1 MMETAICICG
11 AGTMGR
17 GITLAVAGH
26 GVPVILYDLNDETI
40 SLAATLIEK
49 ELEQGV
55 LKKRISA
62 EDKEN
67 ILRRISFS
75 TSISDCQAPLIIEAI
90 IEKTEAKSGLFL
102 ELAGI
107 NKVETIFA
115 TNTSSLSVT
124 EIAQQ
129 TNFPDRVIGIHF
141 FNPANRMKLV
151 EVIRTKYNSDEIVL
165 RINAFIKQIG
175 KTPVVCQ
182 DKPGFIVNHV
192 ARPFY
197 LEALRLAEDK
207 IADISTIDKIMES
220 AGFNMGPF
228 HLMDLIGN
236 DINYTVSSS
245 LYESLGRPPRLRPSS
260 FQEALVK
267 QGMLG
272 KKSGNGFFQ
281 YAKSQSE

>member
-1 MMETAICICG
+1 METAICICG

-17 GITLAVAGH
+17 GITLAVASH
-26 GVPVILYDLNDETI
+26 GIPVILYDLYPETV
-40 SLAATLIEK
+40 SRAATLIEK

-55 LKKRISA
+55 GKKRMST

-75 TSISDCQAPLIIEAI
+75 TSISDCRAPIIIEAI
-90 IEKTEAKSGLFL
+90 IEKTEAKSALFL

-107 NKVETIFA
+107 NNGETIFA

-124 EIAQQ
+124 EIARE
-129 TNFPDRVIGIHF
+129 TNFPERVIGIHF

-151 EVIRTKYNSDEIVL
+151 EIIRTKYNSDEIIL
-165 RINAFIKQIG
+165 RITSFVKQME

-197 LEALRLAEDK
+197 LEALRLTEDK

-236 DINYTVSSS
+236 DINYAVSCS
-245 LYESLGRPPRLRPSS
+245 LYESLGRPPRLKPSA
-260 FQEALVK
+260 FQEALVN

-272 KKSGNGFFQ
+272 RKTGNGFFQ
-281 YAKSQSE
+281 YSKSPSE